1 MRFCAPS
8 SRSGLPRAILPVRSA
23 TLCSWLRSIRSC
35 PLRSTSRNKLQETNM
50 TDKVQFQGITVA
62 ELIEALKRED
72 PEAQV
77 GFAYP
82 YGDYWDSKVV
92 QSVRKVRVNE

>member
-1 MRFCAPS
+1 
-8 SRSGLPRAILPVRSA
+8 
-23 TLCSWLRSIRSC
+23 
-35 PLRSTSRNKLQETNM
+35 M

-92 QSVRKVRVNE
+92 QSVRKVRVNEIEWSEYHRMFRLPSECDDAEETETSIKVVVLR